1 MSGSARLRASAVA
14 CGLSVGL
21 LLLPSRPCAAAPAM
35 KPSHARADVE
45 AAMRER
51 GFTFCSK
58 PAKPLSTAARALCP
72 HAASLPECAGFA
84 EACGA
89 QEPESDSPFLRKLGR
104 VLASFIPDFVKNLV
118 SVLTRLPAV
127 LFLVL
132 VAAIVVAALL
142 AVARSM
148 RGRRFDAA
156 LREPTARPA
165 TADEELSDLVE
176 TTDAETLLA
185 LADGHARGGENDL
198 ALQLYLAASL
208 RALDRRGAVLWSK
221 NRTNGEYVRACADEP
236 SRGPLRELVRE
247 TDRVQFGRVTA
258 TGGVVARAAELAAG
272 IVRWVPI
279 VALVLALPGLAGC
292 GGTRDHRAGDDPAGD
307 EVLYELLKRQGVR
320 VDALDGPLG
329 SLPTA
334 PGQLGPAVIVDAAT
348 TPLDDETRAHLA
360 GWVHAGGVLV
370 LAGDPEA
377 WPRAFGA
384 KPKTSASGAFSAWT
398 RPHGLQTPAPFRG
411 RLVDPAA
418 FEIALEPEPDA
429 PADENDLG
437 EVDDDRP
444 EAVETLASFEDGA
457 IYAAA
462 WRSGRGLVLGLGSD
476 ELMTNAGLVRPG
488 NAAALVAI
496 LSHANRD
503 AFAIAEPEDGT
514 APPSSPITSLR
525 RAGLGLALGQGLAA
539 ALVLFFATGVRLA
552 APKPPSPPR
561 RRAFAEHVQA
571 VGALYARTGA
581 AHHALTSYARFVEQR
596 LRARMPRGAVDVA
609 AYLASRS
616 QLPLDVCER
625 LFQRATAGARG
636 TEAAPAQ
643 AGTEKPRRG
652 EKQTRADDLVIL
664 KELSAAY
671 AAATAQDP

>member
-72 HAASLPECAGFA
+72 HAASLLACAGFA

-118 SVLTRLPAV
+118 SVLARLPAV

-148 RGRRFDAA
+148 RGRRLDAA

-258 TGGVVARAAELAAG
+258 TGGVVARAAEL
-272 IVRWVPI
+272 
-279 VALVLALPGLAGC
+279 
-292 GGTRDHRAGDDPAGD
+292 
-307 EVLYELLKRQGVR
+307 E
-320 VDALDGPLG
+320 
-329 SLPTA
+329 
-334 PGQLGPAVIVDAAT
+334 AVIVDAAT

-496 LSHANRD
+496 LS
-503 AFAIAEPEDGT
+503 
-514 APPSSPITSLR
+514 
-525 RAGLGLALGQGLAA
+525 
-539 ALVLFFATGVRLA
+539 
-552 APKPPSPPR
+552 
-561 RRAFAEHVQA
+561 
-571 VGALYARTGA
+571 
-581 AHHALTSYARFVEQR
+581 
-596 LRARMPRGAVDVA
+596 
-609 AYLASRS
+609 
-616 QLPLDVCER
+616 
-625 LFQRATAGARG
+625 
-636 TEAAPAQ
+636 
-643 AGTEKPRRG
+643 
-652 EKQTRADDLVIL
+652 
-664 KELSAAY
+664 
-671 AAATAQDP
+671 